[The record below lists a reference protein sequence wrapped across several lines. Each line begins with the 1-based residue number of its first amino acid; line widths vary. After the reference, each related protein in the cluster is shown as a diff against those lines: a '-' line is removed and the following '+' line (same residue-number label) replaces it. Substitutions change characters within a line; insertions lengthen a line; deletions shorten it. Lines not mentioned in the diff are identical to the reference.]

1 MATLRPVSGRMELAR
16 RLGAA
21 VGVAFPLERLVI
33 EVDVREPI
41 RVYVKAPAD
50 VSVVE
55 RITEA
60 FESIPVDGVAVED
73 DTSVIYAVRRDAP
86 G

>member
-1 MATLRPVSGRMELAR
+1 MATLRPVHGRMELAR

-21 VGVAFPLERLVI
+21 VGVTFPFERLII
-33 EVDVREPI
+33 EVDVREPV

-50 VSVVE
+50 VSAVE

-60 FESIPVDGVAVED
+60 FELIPVDGVTVES
-73 DTSVIYAVRRDAP
+73 DTNVIYAARRDAP